1 MPSAPTTRTNAN
13 WTMKPSP
20 APTSLSWILWN
31 NRGRKQAISSSRF
44 TAMRFVGLESKSF
57 LKLWPE
63 KPAAERVIRKLRS
76 SSQMEL
82 PLGISPPRCKFMRW
96 RERKG
101 LAGDCRS
108 GPMARKARLPTLVA
122 SFMEL
127 AVQRVMQPG
136 FYVRGQFNR
145 LRIAEYF
152 HGQPGLI
159 DHHFTVFTVLKMALK
174 FLLHRRLEFT
184 VDIVGNLSNNAFAI
198 QFVAPRR
205 K

>member
-1 MPSAPTTRTNAN
+1 
-13 WTMKPSP
+13 
-20 APTSLSWILWN
+20 
-31 NRGRKQAISSSRF
+31 
-44 TAMRFVGLESKSF
+44 
-57 LKLWPE
+57 
-63 KPAAERVIRKLRS
+63 
-76 SSQMEL
+76 
-82 PLGISPPRCKFMRW
+82 MRW

-108 GPMARKARLPTLVA
+108 GPMARKARLPTLGA

-136 FYVRGQFNR
+136 SYVRGQFNR

-159 DHHFTVFTVLKMALK
+159 DHHFAVSTVLEMAFE
-174 FLLHRRLEFT
+174 FLPGRQLEFA
-184 VDIVGNLSNNAFAI
+184 VDIVGNLANNAFAI